1 MRRLSLLLVLVALAA
16 SGCDSGSDA
25 IGITGDWEGELVG
38 TGGAYPV
45 AVTFRDSGQRVTGAG
60 RVDLSDGPFAFD
72 VTNGTF
78 IDGVATLD
86 LRFEG
91 FPPTG
96 QITAT
101 LVQTNPGVLSGTFQG
116 RGEANGSLRIELVDR

>member
-1 MRRLSLLLVLVALAA
+1 MPRVSLLLVLFAFVAF
-16 SGCDSGSDA
+16 SCDSGSDA

-38 TGGAYPV
+38 TAATYPV
-45 AVTFRDSGQRVTGAG
+45 TVTFRDTGQRVTGAG
-60 RVDLSDGPFAFD
+60 RVDLSDGPFTFD

-78 IDGVATLD
+78 VDGIASLD
-86 LRFEG
+86 LRFDG

-101 LVQTNPGVLSGTFQG
+101 LTQTNPGVLDGTFQG
-116 RGEANGSLRIELVDR
+116 RGEANGSLRIELVNR